1 MTRAPELI
9 SVIIP
14 ALNRASVIGLQL
26 DALAG
31 QRTSRAFEVIVADN
45 GSTDDTVA
53 VAESYADRFPR
64 FEVVDAGALRGAS
77 YPRNQGAR
85 RARGEL
91 LVFCDSDDIVHDAW
105 LETMASAWQPGSIVA
120 GRIYPLRLAPNAPR
134 CENLLPATPR
144 PVTRGFLPFADGGN
158 LAISRHDLERVG
170 GWEDSFHFSEDVEL
184 SWRAQQSGLDL
195 IDGRTRWCS
204 NRARRRAGSVSASTT
219 AGDGTVLCCT
229 AAIANKACRGAPP
242 EPSPAHG
249 PRSGCTRCEEPATR
263 RSGTWPFAR
272 RRGTRATWPA
282 LCATACSTSDR
293 RHLAARSGW
302 AHRGALERE
311 AARLRRTA
319 TAVGSGPKSLMWVA
333 GSRCRPTDP
342 IPCI

>member
-9 SVIIP
+9 SIIIP

-31 QRTSRAFEVIVADN
+31 QRTSRPFEVIVADN
-45 GSTDDTVA
+45 GSTDETVA
-53 VAESYADRFPR
+53 VAESYADRFTR

-77 YPRNQGAR
+77 YARNQGAR

-105 LETMASAWQPGSIVA
+105 LETMASAWRPGSIVA

-134 CENLLPATPR
+134 CDDLLPATPR

-195 IDGRTRWCS
+195 IDAPDAVVFKQGAPKGWIRFRQYYRWGRNGALLYSRY
-204 NRARRRAGSVSASTT
+204 RDQGMPRRPARTVARSWAAVGLHTVRGTSDAKHRDLAVRQAGWYTGQLAGSLRYR
-219 AGDGTVLCCT
+219 VLY
-229 AAIANKACRGAPP
+229 
-242 EPSPAHG
+242 
-249 PRSGCTRCEEPATR
+249 
-263 RSGTWPFAR
+263 
-272 RRGTRATWPA
+272 
-282 LCATACSTSDR
+282 L
-293 RHLAARSGW
+293 
-302 AHRGALERE
+302 
-311 AARLRRTA
+311 
-319 TAVGSGPKSLMWVA
+319 
-333 GSRCRPTDP
+333 
-342 IPCI
+342 